1 MAEAQVPGKEA
12 YISLNHSSSVQI
24 FETCQACYFATYWF
38 LVLVAT
44 AKADLLRLAKFHYGK
59 FFEL

>member
-12 YISLNHSSSVQI
+12 LISLNHSSSVQI
-24 FETCQACYFATYWF
+24 FETCQACYFETYWF

-44 AKADLLRLAKFHYGK
+44 AKADLL
-59 FFEL
+59 